1 MRERVARFNADPS
14 RLVNIV
20 LRMAEAPVDPFG
32 PAYQAIANG
41 EYLADNGQAA
51 AVIDAS
57 CTFVVGLVTSA
68 VQPQC
73 FFFFLT
79 TSLLPMP
86 PAIRPPPLPVQDTF
100 DVQKVL
106 SRYQTAHLGVFVSLC
121 L

>member
-1 MRERVARFNADPS
+1 MLLSPSLAPPPSSLPLPFPLQSEIAVRERVARFNADPS

-57 CTFVVGLVTSA
+57 CTFVVGLVSSA

-73 FFFFLT
+73 FFFF
-79 TSLLPMP
+79 
-86 PAIRPPPLPVQDTF
+86 F
-100 DVQKVL
+100 
-106 SRYQTAHLGVFVSLC
+106 
-121 L
+121 